1 MEKRTTG
8 NGHGNGNG
16 NNNIQLKAIL
26 NRKIF
31 SDHLFIDDKCMH
43 ISKPNA
49 LKVCNFLS
57 SEQTNKPNRKSWNN

>member
-1 MEKRTTG
+1 MNKLNLEHGKRTTAND
-8 NGHGNGNG
+8 NGHG

-43 ISKPNA
+43 ISK
-49 LKVCNFLS
+49 
-57 SEQTNKPNRKSWNN
+57 NRMR